1 MILTTPD
8 VNVVLMDFPSK
19 KGNEMV
25 VPNEDGSYT
34 ILINAGLNYE
44 SQLKAYEHAMSHI
57 TNDDFLKG
65 NVQEIEY
72 YAHHPHKD
80 PEPAQIY
87 LDRIKQLQAERRRLL
102 VIRNVLN
109 LFKNIA
115 ICSTELNTTIY
126 MVMIYKI

>member
-44 SQLKAYEHAMSHI
+44 
-57 TNDDFLKG
+57 
-65 NVQEIEY
+65 EIEY

-87 LDRIKQLQAERRRLL
+87 LDRIKQLQAERRRLKKL
-102 VIRNVLN
+102 
-109 LFKNIA
+109 IA
-115 ICSTELNTTIY
+115 RDQKRVKFLQEHCDMFQRAEHHYLY
-126 MVMIYKI
+126 GDDL

>member
-44 SQLKAYEHAMSHI
+44 SQLKAYEHAIIQKERESLEQQLKELKKAAHKSDQHPADSMLQKVRSVYDI
-57 TNDDFLKG
+57 LISNNYTYVQKNEALKQIIDKIIYDRKNNSLKIYFFL
-65 NVQEIEY
+65 Y
-72 YAHHPHKD
+72 
-80 PEPAQIY
+80 
-87 LDRIKQLQAERRRLL
+87 R
-102 VIRNVLN
+102 
-109 LFKNIA
+109 
-115 ICSTELNTTIY
+115 
-126 MVMIYKI
+126 

>member
-65 NVQEIEY
+65 NVQE
-72 YAHHPHKD
+72 
-80 PEPAQIY
+80 
-87 LDRIKQLQAERRRLL
+87 
-102 VIRNVLN
+102 
-109 LFKNIA
+109 
-115 ICSTELNTTIY
+115 LNTMLIIHT
-126 MVMIYKI
+126 KIQNRLKSILIASSNCKRNKDD

>member
-1 MILTTPD
+1 
-8 VNVVLMDFPSK
+8 MDFPSK

-87 LDRIKQLQAERRRLL
+87 LDRIKQQLSDHGLVPEDWGGDAIMVPVSAQKKTGINLQL
-102 VIRNVLN
+102 
-109 LFKNIA
+109 
-115 ICSTELNTTIY
+115 
-126 MVMIYKI
+126 

>member
-57 TNDDFLKG
+57 TNDDFSKG

-72 YAHHPHKD
+72 YAHHPHKI
-80 PEPAQIY
+80 QN
-87 LDRIKQLQAERRRLL
+87 RLKSIL
-102 VIRNVLN
+102 IASSNCKRN
-109 LFKNIA
+109 
-115 ICSTELNTTIY
+115 EDD
-126 MVMIYKI
+126 

>member
-57 TNDDFLKG
+57 TNDDFSNTML
-65 NVQEIEY
+65 I
-72 YAHHPHKD
+72 
-80 PEPAQIY
+80 IY
-87 LDRIKQLQAERRRLL
+87 TKILSRFKSILIVSSNCK
-102 VIRNVLN
+102 RN
-109 LFKNIA
+109 
-115 ICSTELNTTIY
+115 EDD
-126 MVMIYKI
+126 

>member
-57 TNDDFLKG
+57 KAIIENRFVASILM
-65 NVQEIEY
+65 QEINSFSSRM
-72 YAHHPHKD
+72 
-80 PEPAQIY
+80 
-87 LDRIKQLQAERRRLL
+87 LIKNSS
-102 VIRNVLN
+102 VFI
-109 LFKNIA
+109 
-115 ICSTELNTTIY
+115 STL
-126 MVMIYKI
+126 

>member
-1 MILTTPD
+1 
-8 VNVVLMDFPSK
+8 MDFPSK

-80 PEPAQIY
+80 PENRFVDSILMQEINSFSSRM
-87 LDRIKQLQAERRRLL
+87 LIKNSS
-102 VIRNVLN
+102 VFI
-109 LFKNIA
+109 
-115 ICSTELNTTIY
+115 STL
-126 MVMIYKI
+126 

>member
-57 TNDDFLKG
+57 TMMTFRK
-65 NVQEIEY
+65 VMY
-72 YAHHPHKD
+72 K
-80 PEPAQIY
+80 
-87 LDRIKQLQAERRRLL
+87 K
-102 VIRNVLN
+102 
-109 LFKNIA
+109 
-115 ICSTELNTTIY
+115 LNTMLIIHT
-126 MVMIYKI
+126 KIQNRLKSILIASSNCKRNEDD

>member
-57 TNDDFLKG
+57 TNDDFSKVMYKKLNIMLIIYTKIQNRLKS
-65 NVQEIEY
+65 I
-72 YAHHPHKD
+72 
-80 PEPAQIY
+80 
-87 LDRIKQLQAERRRLL
+87 L
-102 VIRNVLN
+102 
-109 LFKNIA
+109 IA
-115 ICSTELNTTIY
+115 SNNCKWNEDD
-126 MVMIYKI
+126 

>member
-72 YAHHPHKD
+72 YVIIHTKI
-80 PEPAQIY
+80 QN
-87 LDRIKQLQAERRRLL
+87 RLKSIL
-102 VIRNVLN
+102 IASSNCKRN
-109 LFKNIA
+109 
-115 ICSTELNTTIY
+115 EDD
-126 MVMIYKI
+126 

>member
-57 TNDDFLKG
+57 TNDDFSKG

-80 PEPAQIY
+80 PEPY
-87 LDRIKQLQAERRRLL
+87 
-102 VIRNVLN
+102 
-109 LFKNIA
+109 
-115 ICSTELNTTIY
+115 
-126 MVMIYKI
+126 

>member
-57 TNDDFLKG
+57 TSCK
-65 NVQEIEY
+65 EIY
-72 YAHHPHKD
+72 VIHPVSLT
-80 PEPAQIY
+80 I
-87 LDRIKQLQAERRRLL
+87 
-102 VIRNVLN
+102 
-109 LFKNIA
+109 
-115 ICSTELNTTIY
+115 NTLPS
-126 MVMIYKI
+126 

>member
-1 MILTTPD
+1 
-8 VNVVLMDFPSK
+8 MDFPSK

-57 TNDDFLKG
+57 TNDDFSKG

-72 YAHHPHKD
+72 YAHHLHKD
-80 PEPAQIY
+80 PEPVQDPCVDDEHNIQFLVHY
-87 LDRIKQLQAERRRLL
+87 LLKSHHLL
-102 VIRNVLN
+102 YGSWH
-109 LFKNIA
+109 A
-115 ICSTELNTTIY
+115 H
-126 MVMIYKI
+126 MP

>member
-57 TNDDFLKG
+57 TNDDFSKG

-72 YAHHPHKD
+72 YAHHLHKD
-80 PEPAQIY
+80 PEPVQIY
-87 LDRIKQLQAERRRLL
+87 LDRIKSNCK
-102 VIRNVLN
+102 RN
-109 LFKNIA
+109 
-115 ICSTELNTTIY
+115 EDD
-126 MVMIYKI
+126 

>member
-44 SQLKAYEHAMSHI
+44 SQLKAC
-57 TNDDFLKG
+57 L
-65 NVQEIEY
+65 
-72 YAHHPHKD
+72 
-80 PEPAQIY
+80 
-87 LDRIKQLQAERRRLL
+87 
-102 VIRNVLN
+102 
-109 LFKNIA
+109 
-115 ICSTELNTTIY
+115 
-126 MVMIYKI
+126 

>member
-25 VPNEDGSYT
+25 VPNEDRSYT

-57 TNDDFLKG
+57 KTIIENRFVASILM
-65 NVQEIEY
+65 QEINSFSSRM
-72 YAHHPHKD
+72 
-80 PEPAQIY
+80 
-87 LDRIKQLQAERRRLL
+87 LIKNSS
-102 VIRNVLN
+102 VFI
-109 LFKNIA
+109 
-115 ICSTELNTTIY
+115 STL
-126 MVMIYKI
+126 

>member
-87 LDRIKQLQAERRRLL
+87 LDRIKQLQ
-102 VIRNVLN
+102 
-109 LFKNIA
+109 
-115 ICSTELNTTIY
+115 TI
-126 MVMIYKI
+126 KEADC

>member
-44 SQLKAYEHAMSHI
+44 SQLNGVSYELS
-57 TNDDFLKG
+57 
-65 NVQEIEY
+65 
-72 YAHHPHKD
+72 
-80 PEPAQIY
+80 
-87 LDRIKQLQAERRRLL
+87 
-102 VIRNVLN
+102 
-109 LFKNIA
+109 
-115 ICSTELNTTIY
+115 
-126 MVMIYKI
+126 KIWK

>member
-65 NVQEIEY
+65 KKIEVSSDIYEKLNINPETKIKKNYIDY
-72 YAHHPHKD
+72 YSMLCMMAH
-80 PEPAQIY
+80 
-87 LDRIKQLQAERRRLL
+87 
-102 VIRNVLN
+102 
-109 LFKNIA
+109 NIL
-115 ICSTELNTTIY
+115 I
-126 MVMIYKI
+126 MI